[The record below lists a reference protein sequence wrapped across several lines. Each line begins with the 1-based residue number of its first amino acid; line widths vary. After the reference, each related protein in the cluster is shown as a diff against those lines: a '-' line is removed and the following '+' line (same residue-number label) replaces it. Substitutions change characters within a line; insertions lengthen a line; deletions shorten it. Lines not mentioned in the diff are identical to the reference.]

1 MWQYNYTDELY
12 HYGIPGMK
20 WGHRKARPVST
31 DARSIYRMK
40 KAKAKAEWQAAA
52 KKYGSSNTKEDNYAY
67 DRAADKYIS
76 DVKAA
81 KKAYENSRN
90 AATKKSVKAYSK
102 QYDKASSMSDA
113 ADVEWAKTK
122 ELYKKTGKN
131 RIARILNNMSGK
143 SAEVKA
149 YSKQY
154 DKASNMSDVADAEWK
169 KANDMYKKTGSN
181 HISRVVNNIK
191 YRK

>member
-1 MWQYNYTDELY
+1 MWTYNYTDELY

-20 WGHRKARPVST
+20 WGHRKARPVVT
-31 DARSIYRMK
+31 DARSIYRLK

-52 KKYGSSNTKEDNYAY
+52 KKYGSSNTKEDNDAY

-81 KKAYENSRN
+81 KKAYKNSRN

-113 ADVEWAKTK
+113 ADAEWTKTT

-131 RIARILNNMSGK
+131 FVDRILHNMSGK

-149 YSKQY
+149 YNKQY
-154 DKASNMSDVADAEWK
+154 DKASSMSDAADAEWK

-181 HISRVVNNIK
+181 RLSRVANNIK